1 MLSTVVGIWQK
12 CWFEGHAADF
22 LLKKSGL
29 SFTAVT
35 QRATSQRLYWE
46 NTETC
51 SVFPEEVII
60 PDDEVG
66 AADGLAF
73 PRDFG
78 GSTVDPAPR
87 QIHALESQHHFH
99 LEAVI

>member
-1 MLSTVVGIWQK
+1 MCT
-12 CWFEGHAADF
+12 
-22 LLKKSGL
+22 
-29 SFTAVT
+29 
-35 QRATSQRLYWE
+35 
-46 NTETC
+46 
-51 SVFPEEVII
+51 VFPEEVII

-78 GSTVDPAPR
+78 GSTIDPAPR